1 MQELINPDKFDLIRE
16 TIIVLIGLLSRWFT
30 LRKIKKQNND

>member
-1 MQELINPDKFDLIRE
+1 MQEILIPDKHDLIRE

-30 LRKIKKQNND
+30 LRKIKKQKND

>member
-1 MQELINPDKFDLIRE
+1 MQEILNPDKYDLIRE

-30 LRKIKKQNND
+30 LRKIKKQKND